1 MFDRVKLRRDLTDC
15 GGRVLARAG
24 TVISVESIAEAAAS
38 ARPGCGTPVSDTF
51 MADDLAEI
59 LREPVLRL
67 LLRTEEIE
75 PAVRRVVESATLPQ
89 PLVEEMAA
97 AKLLD
102 PVRYRHALSTA
113 AGDVAPHPG
122 GGGHGARV
130 AADRRG
136 RPAARH
142 RDAPRPAQGDGHPRL
157 ASTETTPSTWRS
169 TRCSA
174 PSSWPATLGNHPAV
188 EAALAHHWR
197 DGQGYPD
204 LAERPS
210 PTTEV
215 VAVSSAYAALTHGR
229 AYRSEPYGAR
239 GAADLL
245 VAEAASGHADPFA
258 VKLLVHALRGGEGA
272 DERAALRAG
281 PPGDRARREP
291 AHAHRAAGTPDGVT
305 EQRRRAPQS
314 PETLRSCS
322 QV

>member
-38 ARPGCGTPVSDTF
+38 TRPGCVTPLSDTF
-51 MADDLAEI
+51 LADDLAEI
-59 LREPVLRL
+59 LRDPALRPL
-67 LLRTEEIE
+67 IRTGEIE
-75 PAVRRVVESATLPQ
+75 KAVRRVVESAKLPQ
-89 PLVEEMAA
+89 PIVEEMAA

-102 PVRYRHALSTA
+102 PARYRHALSTA
-113 AGDVAPHPG
+113 AVTTRLILAAAGTARASPQIAAAALLHDIGMRHVP
-122 GGGHGARV
+122 ARV
-130 AADRRG
+130 MATPGAF
-136 RPAARH
+136 H
-142 RDAPRPAQGDGHPRL
+142 L
-157 ASTETTPSTWRS
+157 ACAMGS
-169 TRCSA
+169 
-174 PSSWPATLGNHPAV
+174 HPAV

-215 VAVSSAYAALTHGR
+215 VAVSSAYSALTQGR
-229 AYRSEPYGAR
+229 AYRSEPFGAR

-272 DERAALRAG
+272 MNGLRFA
-281 PPGDRARREP
+281 RARQGIAPDVNRHTRIAPP
-291 AHAHRAAGTPDGVT
+291 A
-305 EQRRRAPQS
+305 RRM
-314 PETLRSCS
+314 
-322 QV
+322 V

>member
-38 ARPGCGTPVSDTF
+38 ARPGPGTPLSETF
-51 MADDLAEI
+51 LADDLAEI
-59 LREPVLRL
+59 LRDPVLRPL
-67 LLRTEEIE
+67 IRTEEIE
-75 PAVRRVVESATLPQ
+75 RDVRRVVESAKLPQ

-113 AGDVAPHPG
+113 AVTSRLILAAAGTARASPQIAAAALLHDIGMRHVPPRVMATPDSIHGDDALDVASHPLL
-122 GGGHGARV
+122 GAF
-130 AADRRG
+130 
-136 RPAARH
+136 H
-142 RDAPRPAQGDGHPRL
+142 L
-157 ASTETTPSTWRS
+157 A
-169 TRCSA
+169 C
-174 PSSWPATLGNHPAV
+174 TLGSHPAV

-215 VAVSSAYAALTHGR
+215 VAISSAYAALTHGR

-272 DERAALRAG
+272 MNGLRFA
-281 PPGDRARREP
+281 RARQGIAPDVNRHTRIAPP
-291 AHAHRAAGTPDGVT
+291 A
-305 EQRRRAPQS
+305 RRM
-314 PETLRSCS
+314 
-322 QV
+322 V

>member
-38 ARPGCGTPVSDTF
+38 TRPGCVTPLSDTF
-51 MADDLAEI
+51 LAEDLAEI
-59 LREPVLRL
+59 LRDPALRTL
-67 LLRTEEIE
+67 IRTEEIE
-75 PAVRRVVESATLPQ
+75 KAVRRVVESAKLPQ
-89 PLVEEMAA
+89 PIVEEMAA

-102 PVRYRHALSTA
+102 PARYRHALSTA
-113 AGDVAPHPG
+113 AVTARLILAAAGTARASPQIAAAALLHDIGMRHVPARVMATPDSIHGEDALDVASHPLL
-122 GGGHGARV
+122 GAF
-130 AADRRG
+130 
-136 RPAARH
+136 H
-142 RDAPRPAQGDGHPRL
+142 L
-157 ASTETTPSTWRS
+157 ACAMGS
-169 TRCSA
+169 
-174 PSSWPATLGNHPAV
+174 HPAV

-215 VAVSSAYAALTHGR
+215 VAVSSAYSALTQGR
-229 AYRSEPYGAR
+229 AYRSEPFGAR

-272 DERAALRAG
+272 MNGLRFA
-281 PPGDRARREP
+281 RARQGIAPDVNRHTRIAPP
-291 AHAHRAAGTPDGVT
+291 A
-305 EQRRRAPQS
+305 RRM
-314 PETLRSCS
+314 
-322 QV
+322 V